1 MIEYI
6 GGIMKQAVIVKGNI
20 NRGAKGITV
29 ILDKN
34 MPFRELQKCVA
45 EKFRELSAFLEQSRM
60 AVAFEGR
67 GLTPAQEQSLLDIIT
82 ENSGIEILYLM
93 EDDPDKEILYAQ
105 KLEAAIQMQQQ
116 KPAENMFYKGTLRS
130 GQVVESES
138 SVVII
143 GDVNPGGKVVSGG
156 NIIILGA
163 LKGVAC
169 AGITGNRQAFV
180 VALEMKPTQIR
191 IDNIVAKCGDVPA
204 GRHRLKKKKA
214 VDETPKIAVLREEN
228 IFIENLDRETL
239 SSLDIS

>member
-1 MIEYI
+1 
-6 GGIMKQAVIVKGNI
+6 MKQAVIVKGNI
-20 NRGAKGITV
+20 NKGAKSITV
-29 ILDKN
+29 ILDRD
-34 MPFRELQKCVA
+34 MPFDELQKHVA
-45 EKFRELSAFLEQSRM
+45 EKFRELSDFLKQNQM

-67 GLTPAQEQSLLDIIT
+67 TLTASQQQILLDIIT
-82 ENSGIEILYLM
+82 QNSDIDILYLVD
-93 EDDPDKEILYAQ
+93 EDPERERLYTR
-105 KLEAAIQMQQQ
+105 KLSDALKFQQQ
-116 KPAENMFYKGTLRS
+116 KSAESMFYKGTLRS

-180 VALEMKPTQIR
+180 VALEMKPMQIR
-191 IDNIVAKCGDVPA
+191 IDNIVAKCGDVPSS
-204 GRHRLKKKKA
+204 RRRVKRKKS
-214 VDETPKIAVLREEN
+214 VDETPKIAILREEN